1 MYERAHSQLSDAT
14 FSSFVYI
21 VEEKKI
27 RGKGGTFFDFIY
39 LFFFFFDTSFWKF
52 KNLKL

>member
-27 RGKGGTFFDFIY
+27 RGKVGTFFIFL
-39 LFFFFFDTSFWKF
+39 LFFFFFDTLLFG
-52 KNLKL
+52 NLKI

>member
-27 RGKGGTFFDFIY
+27 RGKGGTFFY
-39 LFFFFFDTSFWKF
+39 YFFFFLIHFF
-52 KNLKL
+52 LEI